1 MPMTEQEKFSI
12 EETGELGGL
21 YGLTDNLVR
30 DVAEALD
37 GERLDAAANL
47 IGPLH
52 AADLADLFER
62 LQPQARHKF
71 VEHIV
76 DQLDPEFWTHV
87 DEGLR
92 EDFLDDLDNRKIA
105 AVVQK
110 LESDDALDILE
121 DLEEQDQRETLEAV
135 PEVNRAL
142 LEDALRFPEDSAGR
156 LMRREAATAPQFWK
170 VSDAI
175 DFMRSDAELPDQFYN
190 LFVVDPMY
198 RPIGWVPLHKLLR
211 AEPEIAISDLMYEGP
226 KVMPARMDQEDV
238 AFLFR
243 QYGFV
248 SAPVVNDDG
257 RMIGVITID
266 DVVTVIDEEAE
277 EDILKLAGVKED
289 DFYDAVIDTTRA
301 RFSWLLVNLCT
312 AILSAVVIGFF
323 EAAIEKVVALAILMP
338 IVAAL
343 GGNAGTQALT
353 VAVRAIAMKELNATN
368 AMRII
373 GKEILV
379 GGINGVLLAV
389 IIAVVAALWFGN
401 PLIGVVI
408 GASMVINLIVAGFVG
423 VSAPLVLDRMGVDP
437 AVASS
442 VVVTATTDVV
452 GFFTFLGLAAWIFL

>member
-1 MPMTEQEKFSI
+1 MSDREQISI
-12 EETGELGGL
+12 EEPGKLAGL
-21 YGLTDNLVR
+21 YGLTNDLVR
-30 DVAEALD
+30 DVAKALYA
-37 GERLDAAANL
+37 ERLDAVENL
-47 IGPLH
+47 IAPLH

-62 LQPQARHKF
+62 LPPQARDKF
-71 VEHIV
+71 AEHIV
-76 DQLDPEFWTHV
+76 DQLDATFWIHV

-92 EDFLDDLDNRKIA
+92 EDFLDDLDNQKIA

-110 LESDDALDILE
+110 LESDDALDILQ

-135 PEVNRAL
+135 PEANRAL

-156 LMRREAATAPQFWK
+156 LMRREAATAPQYWK
-170 VSDAI
+170 VGDAI
-175 DFMRSDAELPDQFYN
+175 DFMRSDVQLPDQFYN
-190 LFVVDPMY
+190 LFIVDPMH

-211 AEPEIAISDLMYEGP
+211 AEREIAISDLMDQGL
-226 KVMPARMDQEDV
+226 KIMPAGMDQEDV

-266 DVVTVIDEEAE
+266 DVLTVIDEEAE

-289 DFYDAVIDTTRA
+289 DFYGAVIDTTQA
-301 RFSWLLVNLCT
+301 RFSWLLLNLCT

-353 VAVRAIAMKELNATN
+353 VAVRAIAMKELNAAN

-373 GKEILV
+373 GKEVLV
-379 GGINGVLLAV
+379 GGINGILLAI

-401 PLIGVVI
+401 PMIGFVI
-408 GASMVINLIVAGFVG
+408 AVSMVINLIVAGFVG